1 MKKFLLQVAMN
12 IVSIYFGLWAIPAT
26 LITWH
31 NEQLA
36 RLLTILIKRIREFEK
51 QS

>member
-36 RLLTILIKRIREFEK
+36 RLLTVLMKRINEFDE
-51 QS
+51 Q

>member
-12 IVSIYFGLWAIPAT
+12 IVSIYFGLWAIPAV

-36 RLLTILIKRIREFEK
+36 QLLTILMKRIKEFEK

>member
-1 MKKFLLQVAMN
+1 MKKFLLTVAMH
-12 IVSIYFGLWAIPAT
+12 ITGLYLALWVIPAT

-31 NEQLA
+31 NEQLTQ
-36 RLLTILIKRIREFEK
+36 LLTILMKRIREFEK